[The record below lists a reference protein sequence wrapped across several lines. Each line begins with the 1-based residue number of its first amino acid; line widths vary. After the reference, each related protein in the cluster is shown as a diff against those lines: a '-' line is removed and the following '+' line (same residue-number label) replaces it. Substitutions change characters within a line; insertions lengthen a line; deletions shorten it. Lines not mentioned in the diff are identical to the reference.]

1 MQEFTAKYADKIQG
15 VLSGFDRLVFRGS
28 LRKICHPFGMQ
39 GYLWATQV
47 PLKEFG
53 KHVNTISGRV
63 KDGALRCMLE
73 TGRPVKYLPSS
84 KDDKEKIA
92 RSIAREDK
100 VTQGPVCALTC
111 VEPCWGFDIYR
122 NRETKKLDLVQRPR
136 KCLYV
141 YQYWDHPVFGWM
153 NARIETW
160 FPFSIQIC
168 MNGREWLARQMDQA
182 GVKYQQADN
191 CFPWISDWEQAQRL
205 MDTQLQANWPQLLD
219 QIAGGLNPLHEEIFR
234 QFPLDYYWSTYQSE
248 WATDISFRKA
258 DDLERLYP
266 LFIHH
271 AMTTFR
277 SPDILRFLGKKLTK
291 SGEINQH
298 VEAEVTS
305 DLKRRQEG
313 VRIKHR
319 YNQNSEKLY
328 DKAYA
333 TRGAILRAEM
343 TMADP
348 EDFLVYRHT
357 EGDADGPLQW
367 LRMRKGIADLYHRA
381 EVSQKVNTRYLN
393 ALASVDDSTSLL
405 ELIGPLERPVMRD
418 GKRSRALH
426 PFDEED
432 RSLLAAIGGGE
443 FIINGFRNK
452 DLQPLLYA
460 SKAQTIEEARRRSAA
475 TSRKLRLLKAHG
487 LIQKIQKSYRYKLTT
502 KGRQILNALFTAA
515 RATVQA
521 LLSKAA

>member
-1 MQEFTAKYADKIQG
+1 MAATKQIFGGEGLEVAFPRSHHRECSQFTRYEERTPCKSSSAKYADKIQG

-28 LRKICHPFGMQ
+28 LRKICYPFGME

-53 KHVNTISGRV
+53 KHVNEIGGRV

-92 RSIAREDK
+92 RWIAREDK
-100 VTQGPVCALTC
+100 VAQGPVCALTC
-111 VEPCWGFDIYR
+111 VEPCWGFDICR

-141 YQYWDHPVFGWM
+141 YQYWDHPVLGWM

-168 MNGREWLARQMDQA
+168 MNGREWLGRQMDQA

-219 QIAGGLNPLHEEIFR
+219 QIAGSLNPLHQEIFR
-234 QFPLDYYWSTYQSE
+234 QFPLDYYWSTYHSE
-248 WATDISFRKA
+248 WATDVSFRKP

-271 AMTTFR
+271 AITTFR

-291 SGEINQH
+291 SG
-298 VEAEVTS
+298 
-305 DLKRRQEG
+305 
-313 VRIKHR
+313 
-319 YNQNSEKLY
+319 
-328 DKAYA
+328 
-333 TRGAILRAEM
+333 
-343 TMADP
+343 
-348 EDFLVYRHT
+348 
-357 EGDADGPLQW
+357 
-367 LRMRKGIADLYHRA
+367 
-381 EVSQKVNTRYLN
+381 
-393 ALASVDDSTSLL
+393 
-405 ELIGPLERPVMRD
+405 
-418 GKRSRALH
+418 
-426 PFDEED
+426 
-432 RSLLAAIGGGE
+432 
-443 FIINGFRNK
+443 
-452 DLQPLLYA
+452 
-460 SKAQTIEEARRRSAA
+460 
-475 TSRKLRLLKAHG
+475 
-487 LIQKIQKSYRYKLTT
+487 
-502 KGRQILNALFTAA
+502 
-515 RATVQA
+515 
-521 LLSKAA
+521 

>member
-15 VLSGFDRLVFRGS
+15 VVSGFDRLVFRGS
-28 LRKICHPFGMQ
+28 LRKICYPFGME
-39 GYLWATQV
+39 GYLWAIQV

-53 KHVNTISGRV
+53 KHVHKVSGQV

-73 TGRPVKYLPSS
+73 AGRPVQYLPSS
-84 KDDKEKIA
+84 KDDKEEIA

-122 NRETKKLDLVQRPR
+122 NRQTRKLDLVQRPR

-182 GVKYQQADN
+182 GVKYQRQDN
-191 CFPWISDWEQAQRL
+191 CFPWISDWERAQRL
-205 MDTQLQANWPQLLD
+205 MDTQLQTNWPEMLD

-248 WATDISFRKA
+248 WATDISFGKA
-258 DDLERLYP
+258 DDLKRLYP
-266 LFIHH
+266 LFLHH

-291 SGEINQH
+291 SGEVNQR

-319 YNQNSEKLY
+319 YNENSEKLY
-328 DKAYA
+328 DKAY
-333 TRGAILRAEM
+333 TTQGAVLRAEM

-357 EGDADGPLQW
+357 EGDPDRPLQW
-367 LRMRKGIADLYHRA
+367 LRMRRGIADLHHRA

-405 ELIGPLERPVMRD
+405 ELIGPLEHPVMRD

-460 SKAQTIEEARRRSAA
+460 SKAQNIEDARRRSAA
-475 TSRKLRLLKAHG
+475 TSRKLRLLRSHG
-487 LIQKIQKSYRYKLTT
+487 LIQKIQKSYRYKLTA

-515 RATVQA
+515 RATVEA
-521 LLSKAA
+521 LLSNVA